1 MKKYIYITGMLIL
14 CVLLAASFFKVNHL
28 PGANPLIL
36 AGLGG
41 IALIFLPLGYFR
53 LLKST
58 DDKLLRF
65 VYSAAF
71 ISFLIDFVGAA
82 FKILHWPGAGI
93 LLIIGVPLPFVLFL
107 PAYIKYHNKRK
118 LKADIHFFTI
128 VLFMVYLG
136 VFSSLLA
143 IDVSRNVVDAYA
155 HAANNL
161 TETNEFLEKNTSISP
176 KAKELIEHLEQ
187 LKKEVVLIGDARSGK
202 KIETNGVV
210 DYQNVS
216 RKSTKIPPKEMY
228 TLGLAEFN
236 LQFDNYCQ
244 TINMTDTNKRFVDE
258 INKYRLGKD
267 SSTPPVIVQLPLVG
281 ILDILTDW
289 QNKILLMNIPKLYN
303 KNILIHNPKLMELML

>member
-143 IDVSRNVVDAYA
+143 IDASRNVVDAYA

-161 TETNEFLEKNTSISP
+161 TETNDFLEKNTSISP
-176 KAKELIEHLEQ
+176 KAKELIQQLENIKQ
-187 LKKEVVLIGDARSGK
+187 ELVTYSNEKSRQAHTFENQIDYKNIPRKNIRIQHKDLKKAGLDNFNENFEKYHQQLYKTENNQRLLKEINLYRLS
-202 KIETNGVV
+202 E
-210 DYQNVS
+210 S
-216 RKSTKIPPKEMY
+216 PKSTP
-228 TLGLAEFN
+228 
-236 LQFDNYCQ
+236 
-244 TINMTDTNKRFVDE
+244 
-258 INKYRLGKD
+258 
-267 SSTPPVIVQLPLVG
+267 IVEQLPLIG
-281 ILDILTDW
+281 ILNVLTDW
-289 QNKILLMNIPKLYN
+289 QNKILLIEYSKTL
-303 KNILIHNPKLMELML
+303 